1 MTIPEILEQFDKKFP
16 KIDVKTLPTFGEY
29 NDLIDDAKSFIA
41 QSCIDFAKG
50 CVPTKDTTP
59 DADEYERA
67 DRMAFNAC
75 CQQMQENIERN
86 GKV

>member
-1 MTIPEILEQFDKKFP
+1 MTTLTEILAEFSLNYLSEYRWKKDRINNLSAEDFL
-16 KIDVKTLPTFGEY
+16 KEKF
-29 NDLIDDAKSFIA
+29 
-41 QSCIDFAKG
+41 IDFAKG

-75 CQQMQENIERN
+75 CQQMQKNIERN
-86 GKV
+86 GK